1 MNVIRPKDYINN
13 YQILEVLGKGSYGEI
28 FSVRNE
34 TNNNIEVFKVLRN
47 EPKFEESQIN
57 EINIL
62 KKLTKYYNKNCDN
75 KREYISLFIDD
86 FFYDK
91 NHIIVQKK
99 YSHNLYQEYIKRKIP
114 VENIK
119 RIIFDILIG
128 LQFLKINKIIH
139 ADIKPENILFLDD
152 RSYKCIICDF
162 SLSKDLSISFDQD
175 KDHYILQSI
184 WYRAPE
190 IIFRNDYD
198 YNIDLWSL
206 GCIIYEIYF
215 STPLFSTKTEADLF
229 SKIFCLL
236 GTPSI
241 DIIKSS
247 HMSRKLFNLNYEL
260 TYQISPIIENKMK
273 IHQRNLNMH
282 CSSNTLK
289 TLMVGILNWDPK
301 ERMSIDNCIKL
312 FKN

>member
-1 MNVIRPKDYINN
+1 MNLIRPKDYINN
-13 YQILEVLGKGSYGEI
+13 YEVIASLGKGSYGEI
-28 FSVRNE
+28 FSVRNQ

-47 EPKFEESQIN
+47 EPRFEDSQLN

-62 KKLTKYYNKNCDN
+62 KKLTKSHNKNCDN
-75 KREYISLFIDD
+75 KREYVSLFINN
-86 FFYDK
+86 FFYNDT
-91 NHIIVQKK
+91 NIIVQKK
-99 YSHNLYQEYIKRKIP
+99 YSHNLYQEYTKRKIP
-114 VENIK
+114 VESVK
-119 RIIFDILIG
+119 RIIYDILTG
-128 LQFLKINKIIH
+128 LHFLRFNKIIH

-152 RSYKCIICDF
+152 KSYKSIICDF
-162 SLSKDLSISFDQD
+162 SLSIDLSTQFDQD
-175 KDHYILQSI
+175 KDQYILQSI

-206 GCIIYEIYF
+206 GCIAYEIYF
-215 STPLFSTKTEADLF
+215 STPLFSTKSESDLF
-229 SKIFCLL
+229 SKIYCLL
-236 GTPSI
+236 GTPSV

-273 IHQRNLNMH
+273 IHQRNLHMH
-282 CSSNTLK
+282 CNSNTLK
-289 TLMVGILNWDPK
+289 TLMIGILNWDPK
-301 ERMSIDNCIKL
+301 DRMSLDNCINL